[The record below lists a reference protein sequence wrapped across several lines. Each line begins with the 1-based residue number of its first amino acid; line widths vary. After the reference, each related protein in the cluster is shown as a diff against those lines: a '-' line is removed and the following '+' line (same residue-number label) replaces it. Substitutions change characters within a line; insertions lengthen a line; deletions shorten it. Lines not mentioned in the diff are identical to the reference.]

1 MPQTIADIDAVNRT
15 HPTTRILPTEEQL
28 AAQRAHRMKVV
39 GIAALAGVGA
49 LAFAGGVYWAYRAGW
64 LWTPPRSRARRAF
77 DAVSGSLC
85 SGLGAA
91 SETVRE
97 NFDSMGGSLRRGYDA
112 AADRLRNI
120 RAA

>member
-1 MPQTIADIDAVNRT
+1 MPRTIADIDAVNRT

-28 AAQRAHRMKVV
+28 AEQRAHRMRVV

-64 LWTPPRSRARRAF
+64 LRSPPPSRARRAL

-85 SGLGAA
+85 SAG
-91 SETVRE
+91 ETVRE
-97 NFDSMGGSLRRGYDA
+97 SFDSVGGSLRRGYDA
-112 AADRLRNI
+112 AAERLRSM